1 MKYKKPLFLK
11 AANYILYFILFSTT
25 SIAQDYKS
33 PPFIMKYDKVDF
45 SVKGYYRFM
54 GYNRNLSNLFG
65 DSINPIVFRA
75 DDEFNSPTLNLEM
88 VIKSKESGYIKTQL
102 FLFEPISGQNEDR
115 NFLMLNRK
123 GVSIELGKK
132 TKLGN
137 FKLVAGG
144 INFLRLSDFSLSSAR
159 QVRNSLFDRNAW
171 TAVWPVNVQFNNY
184 FDKSNYVRAADW
196 GKRQVSGFNFKAS
209 DLPKLYDLEIFYGKT
224 PFNISPVDNIMTFKI
239 GKKQKLNY
247 YSLGLLNSSGLD
259 ASINGFKFKN
269 QIFYSTFK
277 GNLNEWKI
285 NSELAVSSYSF
296 QSSGLSESG
305 FASEITIK
313 PSPRI
318 ISFPLF
324 FEGYYISPNF
334 VNIHSSLINGSV
346 QSFSSQ
352 TTSFNGEGIPDGA
365 RPFGGVM
372 NPMHIKSNNRF
383 GLNINSEFNI
393 GNLKVNLG
401 NGFSREIQNDTNL
414 VSFFHKVN
422 GLYLSR
428 IERFQSSTGPQ
439 GNLTTFFRGYY
450 ENVLIDDSLNNEIN
464 KSFNVLL
471 LNLKYRAKLFN
482 RDFFIFYLG
491 EFHSLQSFLSP
502 IPVFSNNAILRNH
515 FHEFDIYLNINKKLS
530 IIGYYGMELINGNK
544 FSGLGDILSENNEY
558 LPRNGTGNVL
568 GLGFD
573 YNITPKSCF
582 YFRFKN
588 VHYNEKNFLNYNYQG
603 YEITAEL
610 KIFF

>member
-1 MKYKKPLFLK
+1 MRKIILASLCLVFTPYFYSQDINTSSYFLNTK
-11 AANYILYFILFSTT
+11 N
-25 SIAQDYKS
+25 
-33 PPFIMKYDKVDF
+33 VDF

-65 DSINPIVFRA
+65 DSVNPVVFRA
-75 DDEFNSPTLNLEM
+75 DDEFNSPTLNLDI
-88 VIKSKESGYIKTQL
+88 VLKSKESGYIKTQL
-102 FLFEPISGQNEDR
+102 YLFEPISGNVEDR

-123 GVSIELGKK
+123 GVSVELGKK
-132 TKLGN
+132 TKFGN

-144 INFLRLSDFSLSSAR
+144 INFLRFSDFSLSSAR

-196 GKRQVSGFNFKAS
+196 GKRQVSGINFKAT

-247 YSLGLLNSSGLD
+247 YSFGILNSSGID
-259 ASINGFKFKN
+259 ALINGFEYKN
-269 QIFYSTFK
+269 QIYYSTYK
-277 GNLNEWKI
+277 GNFNEWKI
-285 NSELAVSSYSF
+285 NSEFAVSNYTF
-296 QSSGLSESG
+296 QSNGLSETG
-305 FASEITIK
+305 IAGEITIK
-313 PSPRI
+313 PSPRL

-352 TTSFNGEGIPDGA
+352 TSSFNGEGIPDGA

-372 NPMHIKSNNRF
+372 SPMHIKSNNRL

-393 GNLKVNLG
+393 GKLKVNLG

-428 IERFQSSTGPQ
+428 IERFQSSAGPQ

-450 ENVLIDDSLNNEIN
+450 ENVLIDDSLNSKIN

-471 LNLKYRAKLFN
+471 LNLKYRTKIFN
-482 RDFFIFYLG
+482 KDFFIFYLG

-502 IPVFSNNAILRNH
+502 IPVFSSNAILRNH
-515 FHEFDIYLNINKKLS
+515 FHEFDFYLNINKKLS
-530 IIGYYGMELINGNK
+530 LIGYYGAELIKGNK
-544 FSGLGDILSENNEY
+544 YSGLGDVLSENNEY
-558 LPRNGTGNVL
+558 LPRNGIGNVF

-573 YNITPKSCF
+573 YSIGSKSCF

-588 VHYNEKNFLNYNYQG
+588 VNYNEKNFSNYYYQG

>member
-1 MKYKKPLFLK
+1 MRKIILASLCLVFTPSFYSQDINTSSYFLNTK
-11 AANYILYFILFSTT
+11 N
-25 SIAQDYKS
+25 
-33 PPFIMKYDKVDF
+33 VDF

-65 DSINPIVFRA
+65 NSLNPVVFRA
-75 DDEFNSPTLNLEM
+75 DDEFNSPTLNLDM

-102 FLFEPISGQNEDR
+102 YLFEPISGNIEDR

-123 GVSIELGKK
+123 GVSVELGKK
-132 TKLGN
+132 TKFGN
-137 FKLVAGG
+137 LKLVAGG
-144 INFLRLSDFSLSSAR
+144 INFLRFSDFSLSSAK

-184 FDKSNYVRAADW
+184 FNESNYIRAADW
-196 GKRQVSGFNFKAS
+196 GKRQVSGFNFKAT

-247 YSLGLLNSSGLD
+247 YSFGLLNSSGVD
-259 ASINGFKFKN
+259 ALINGFEFKN
-269 QIFYSTFK
+269 QVFYSTYK
-277 GNLNEWKI
+277 GNFNEWKI
-285 NSELAVSSYSF
+285 NSEFAVSNYSF
-296 QSSGLSESG
+296 QSNGLSESG
-305 FASEITIK
+305 IAGEITIK
-313 PSPRI
+313 PSSRLI
-318 ISFPLF
+318 NFPLF

-383 GLNINSEFNI
+383 GVNINSEFNL
-393 GNLKVNLG
+393 GKLKVNLG

-450 ENVLIDDSLNNEIN
+450 ENLLIDDSLNNKIN

-471 LNLKYRAKLFN
+471 LNLKYRTKIFN
-482 RDFFIFYLG
+482 KDFFIFYLG

-515 FHEFDIYLNINKKLS
+515 FHEFDFYFNINKKMSL
-530 IIGYYGMELINGNK
+530 IGYYGAELIKGNE
-544 FSGLGDILSENNEY
+544 FSGLGDVLSENNEY
-558 LPRNGTGNVL
+558 LPRNGIGNVF

-573 YNITPKSCF
+573 YSISSKSCF

-588 VHYNEKNFLNYNYQG
+588 VNYNEKNFSNYYYKG

>member
-1 MKYKKPLFLK
+1 MRKIILASLCLVFTPSFYSQDINTSSYFLNTK
-11 AANYILYFILFSTT
+11 N
-25 SIAQDYKS
+25 
-33 PPFIMKYDKVDF
+33 VDF

-65 DSINPIVFRA
+65 DSVNPVVFRA
-75 DDEFNSPTLNLEM
+75 DDEFNSPTLNLDM
-88 VIKSKESGYIKTQL
+88 VLKSKESGYIKTQL
-102 FLFEPISGQNEDR
+102 YLFEPISGNTEDR

-123 GVSIELGKK
+123 GVSVELGKK
-132 TKLGN
+132 TKFGN

-144 INFLRLSDFSLSSAR
+144 INFLRFSDFSLSSAK

-184 FDKSNYVRAADW
+184 FNESNYIRAADW
-196 GKRQVSGFNFKAS
+196 GKRQVSGINFKAT

-247 YSLGLLNSSGLD
+247 YSFGILNSSGID
-259 ASINGFKFKN
+259 ALINGFEFKN
-269 QIFYSTFK
+269 QIFYSTYK
-277 GNLNEWKI
+277 GNFNEWKI
-285 NSELAVSSYSF
+285 NSEFAVSNYSF
-296 QSSGLSESG
+296 QSNGLSETG
-305 FASEITIK
+305 IASEITIK
-313 PSPRI
+313 PSPRL

-352 TTSFNGEGIPDGA
+352 TSSFNGEGIPDGA

-372 NPMHIKSNNRF
+372 SPMHIKSNNRF
-383 GLNINSEFNI
+383 GININSEFNI
-393 GNLKVNLG
+393 GKLKVNLG

-450 ENVLIDDSLNNEIN
+450 ENVLIDDSLNSKIN

-471 LNLKYRAKLFN
+471 LNLKYRTKIFN
-482 RDFFIFYLG
+482 KDFFIFYLG

-502 IPVFSNNAILRNH
+502 IPVFSSNAILRNH
-515 FHEFDIYLNINKKLS
+515 FHEFDFYLNINKKLS
-530 IIGYYGMELINGNK
+530 LIGYYGAELIKGNE

-558 LPRNGTGNVL
+558 LPRNGIGNVF

-573 YNITPKSCF
+573 YSIGSKSCF

-588 VHYNEKNFLNYNYQG
+588 VNYNEKNFSNYYYQG

>member
-1 MKYKKPLFLK
+1 MKSK
-11 AANYILYFILFSTT
+11 
-25 SIAQDYKS
+25 
-33 PPFIMKYDKVDF
+33 KVDF

-65 DSINPIVFRA
+65 DSVNPVVFRA
-75 DDEFNSPTLNLEM
+75 DDEFNSPTLNIEM
-88 VIKSKESGYIKTQL
+88 ILKSKESGYIKTQL
-102 FLFEPISGQNEDR
+102 FLFEPFSGNVDDR

-123 GVSIELGKK
+123 GVSVELGKK
-132 TKLGN
+132 TNFGS

-144 INFLRLSDFSLSSAR
+144 INFLRFSDFSLSSAR

-196 GKRQVSGFNFKAS
+196 GKRQVSGFNFKAT
-209 DLPKLYDLEIFYGKT
+209 DLPKLFDIEIFYGKT
-224 PFNISPVDNIMTFKI
+224 PFNISPVDNITTFKI

-247 YSLGLLNSSGLD
+247 YSFGILNSGGID
-259 ASINGFKFKN
+259 ASINGFEFKN

-285 NSELAVSSYSF
+285 NSEFAVSDYSF
-296 QSSGLSESG
+296 QSNGLSESG

-313 PSPRI
+313 PSPRL

-324 FEGYYISPNF
+324 IEGYYISPKF

-383 GLNINSEFNI
+383 GLNINSEFDI

-401 NGFSREIQNDTNL
+401 NGLSKEIQNDTNL

-450 ENVLIDDSLNNEIN
+450 ENVFIDDSVNSTIR
-464 KSFNVLL
+464 KSFNVFLI
-471 LNLKYRAKLFN
+471 NLKYRAKIFN
-482 RDFFIFYLG
+482 KDFFIFYLG

-502 IPVFSNNAILRNH
+502 FPIFSNKAILRNN
-515 FHEFDIYLNINKKLS
+515 FHEFDLYFNFNKKLS
-530 IIGYYGMELINGNK
+530 LIGYYGMELIKGNE
-544 FSGLGDILSENNEY
+544 FSGLGDVLSNNNEY
-558 LPRNGTGNVL
+558 LPRNGLGSVL

-573 YNITPKSCF
+573 YSISPKSCF

-588 VHYNEKNFLNYNYQG
+588 VNYNEKNFSNYHYQG

>member
-1 MKYKKPLFLK
+1 MKSK
-11 AANYILYFILFSTT
+11 
-25 SIAQDYKS
+25 
-33 PPFIMKYDKVDF
+33 KVDF

-65 DSINPIVFRA
+65 DSVNPVVFRA
-75 DDEFNSPTLNLEM
+75 DDEFNSPTLNIEM
-88 VIKSKESGYIKTQL
+88 ILKSKKSGYIKTQL
-102 FLFEPISGQNEDR
+102 FLFEPFSGNVDDR

-123 GVSIELGKK
+123 GGSVELGKK
-132 TKLGN
+132 TNFGS

-144 INFLRLSDFSLSSAR
+144 INFLRFSDFSLSSAR

-196 GKRQVSGFNFKAS
+196 GKRQVSGFNFKAT
-209 DLPKLYDLEIFYGKT
+209 DLPKLFDIEIFYGKT
-224 PFNISPVDNIMTFKI
+224 PFNISPVDNITTFKI

-247 YSLGLLNSSGLD
+247 YSFGILNSGGID
-259 ASINGFKFKN
+259 ASINGFEFKN

-285 NSELAVSSYSF
+285 SSEFAVSDYSF
-296 QSSGLSESG
+296 QSNGLSESG

-313 PSPRI
+313 PSPRL

-324 FEGYYISPNF
+324 IEGYYISPKF

-365 RPFGGVM
+365 RPFG
-372 NPMHIKSNNRF
+372 
-383 GLNINSEFNI
+383 
-393 GNLKVNLG
+393 NLKVNLG
-401 NGFSREIQNDTNL
+401 NGLSKEIQNDTNL

-450 ENVLIDDSLNNEIN
+450 ENVFIDDSVNSTIR
-464 KSFNVLL
+464 KSFNIFLI
-471 LNLKYRAKLFN
+471 NLKYRAKIFN
-482 RDFFIFYLG
+482 KDFFIFYLG

-502 IPVFSNNAILRNH
+502 IPIFSNKAILRNH
-515 FHEFDIYLNINKKLS
+515 FHEFDLYFNFNKKLS
-530 IIGYYGMELINGNK
+530 LIGYYGMELIKGNE
-544 FSGLGDILSENNEY
+544 FSGLGDVLSNNNEY
-558 LPRNGTGNVL
+558 LPRNGLGSVL

-573 YNITPKSCF
+573 YSISPKSCF

-588 VHYNEKNFLNYNYQG
+588 VNYNEKNFSNYHYQG

>member
-1 MKYKKPLFLK
+1 MKSK
-11 AANYILYFILFSTT
+11 
-25 SIAQDYKS
+25 
-33 PPFIMKYDKVDF
+33 KVDF

-65 DSINPIVFRA
+65 DSVNPVVFRA
-75 DDEFNSPTLNLEM
+75 DDEFNSPTLNIEM
-88 VIKSKESGYIKTQL
+88 ILKSKKSGYIKTQL
-102 FLFEPISGQNEDR
+102 FLFEPFSGNVDDR

-123 GVSIELGKK
+123 GVSVELGKK
-132 TKLGN
+132 TNFGS

-144 INFLRLSDFSLSSAR
+144 INFLRFSDFSLSSAR

-196 GKRQVSGFNFKAS
+196 GKRQVSGFNFKAT
-209 DLPKLYDLEIFYGKT
+209 DLPKLFDIEIFYGKT
-224 PFNISPVDNIMTFKI
+224 PFNISPVDNITTFKI

-247 YSLGLLNSSGLD
+247 YSFGILNSGGID
-259 ASINGFKFKN
+259 ASINGFEFKN

-285 NSELAVSSYSF
+285 SSEFAVSDYSF
-296 QSSGLSESG
+296 QSNGLSESG

-313 PSPRI
+313 PSPRL

-324 FEGYYISPNF
+324 IEGYYISPKF

-383 GLNINSEFNI
+383 GLNINSEFDI

-401 NGFSREIQNDTNL
+401 NGLSKEIQNDTNL

-450 ENVLIDDSLNNEIN
+450 ENVFIDDSVNSTIR
-464 KSFNVLL
+464 KSFNIFLI
-471 LNLKYRAKLFN
+471 NLKYRAKIFN
-482 RDFFIFYLG
+482 KDFFIFYLG

-502 IPVFSNNAILRNH
+502 IPIFSNNAILRNH
-515 FHEFDIYLNINKKLS
+515 FHEFDLYFNINKKLS
-530 IIGYYGMELINGNK
+530 LIGYYGMELIKGNE
-544 FSGLGDILSENNEY
+544 FSGLGDVLSNNNEY
-558 LPRNGTGNVL
+558 LPRNGLGSVL

-573 YNITPKSCF
+573 YSISPKSCF

-588 VHYNEKNFLNYNYQG
+588 VNYNEKNFSNYHYQG

>member
-1 MKYKKPLFLK
+1 MKSK
-11 AANYILYFILFSTT
+11 
-25 SIAQDYKS
+25 
-33 PPFIMKYDKVDF
+33 KVDF

-65 DSINPIVFRA
+65 DSVNPVVFRA

-88 VIKSKESGYIKTQL
+88 NLKSKESGYIKTQL
-102 FLFEPISGQNEDR
+102 FLFEPFSGNVDDR

-123 GVSIELGKK
+123 GVSVELGKK
-132 TKLGN
+132 TNFGS

-144 INFLRLSDFSLSSAR
+144 INFLRFSDFSLSSAR

-196 GKRQVSGFNFKAS
+196 GKRQVSGFNFKAT
-209 DLPKLYDLEIFYGKT
+209 DLPKLFDIEIFYGKT
-224 PFNISPVDNIMTFKI
+224 PFNISPVDNITTFKI

-247 YSLGLLNSSGLD
+247 YSFGILNSGGID
-259 ASINGFKFKN
+259 ASINGFEFKN

-285 NSELAVSSYSF
+285 SSEFAVSDYSF
-296 QSSGLSESG
+296 QSNGLSESG
-305 FASEITIK
+305 LASEITIK
-313 PSPRI
+313 PSPRL

-324 FEGYYISPNF
+324 IEGYYISPKF

-383 GLNINSEFNI
+383 GLNINSEFDI

-401 NGFSREIQNDTNL
+401 NGLSKEIQNDTNL

-450 ENVLIDDSLNNEIN
+450 ENVFIDDSIN
-464 KSFNVLL
+464 STIRKSFNVFLI
-471 LNLKYRAKLFN
+471 NLKYRAKIFN
-482 RDFFIFYLG
+482 KDFFIFYLG
-491 EFHSLQSFLSP
+491 EFHSLQSFISP
-502 IPVFSNNAILRNH
+502 IPIFSNKAILRNH
-515 FHEFDIYLNINKKLS
+515 FHEFDLYFNFNKKLS
-530 IIGYYGMELINGNK
+530 LIGYYGMELIKGNE
-544 FSGLGDILSENNEY
+544 FSGLGDVLSNNNEY
-558 LPRNGTGNVL
+558 LPRNGLGSVL

-573 YNITPKSCF
+573 YSISPKSCF

-588 VHYNEKNFLNYNYQG
+588 VIYNEKNFSNYHYQG